1 MKIEVVILLYNRL
14 EHTKKIFQSII
25 NNKITKVTAYLDFPK
40 NKKDKI
46 IQTKIK
52 KFIKNKNGIRINLIE
67 RTESYGLAKSVI
79 SAVNE
84 SFNRGYNGV
93 VLLEDD
99 CILLDGA
106 KDFFFEGLKS
116 LKDNK
121 NIRSLC
127 GYNLLGKK
135 AIIDPNADLLLM
147 NRFLTWGWATWKDRW
162 VEYESNLRKIVS
174 ETKRKGIDIKNF
186 SSDMKLLTSS
196 KEYLNGSKNIWSIS
210 WILSHY
216 LTSTYTVYPPESL
229 IYNIGFDGSG
239 INSIKTNVFNIKDK
253 SSRKKHMYNWKQLTY
268 YVENDIL
275 INEFMDKNIEKIYP
289 SIKK

>member
-52 KFIKNKNGIRINLIE
+52 KFIKNKKTIRINLIE

-106 KDFFFEGLKS
+106 KDFFL
-116 LKDNK
+116 
-121 NIRSLC
+121 
-127 GYNLLGKK
+127 
-135 AIIDPNADLLLM
+135 
-147 NRFLTWGWATWKDRW
+147 
-162 VEYESNLRKIVS
+162 
-174 ETKRKGIDIKNF
+174 
-186 SSDMKLLTSS
+186 
-196 KEYLNGSKNIWSIS
+196 
-210 WILSHY
+210 
-216 LTSTYTVYPPESL
+216 
-229 IYNIGFDGSG
+229 
-239 INSIKTNVFNIKDK
+239 
-253 SSRKKHMYNWKQLTY
+253 
-268 YVENDIL
+268 
-275 INEFMDKNIEKIYP
+275 
-289 SIKK
+289 